1 VTFPTMRP
9 PELLLIA
16 ACACALASATERNGD
31 VGVILWAH
39 GRSATDTYCG
49 SLKETAHFKYC
60 NGIKEGFNIN
70 HKLGTFLKLK
80 NLKKCAKRGEMLTHI
95 KPMHLK
101 SYENISSHIDTP
113 ERLMEAARIAGYG
126 IIVVENRA
134 NALARQVSSWE
145 LHKKSSIFKK
155 KSREERNAEARHQF
169 CKDNIKNYE
178 TLFALWERGVVAASK
193 EGLTVI
199 ELNFNNVTRHLC
211 ESVDLTTRALA
222 WCGRGRCKCRLFTSP
237 HTKTSHHKA
246 SLAGR
251 TSGEAARCVTEE
263 LKVDPNYAWMLNLS
277 RVEK

>member
-1 VTFPTMRP
+1 MTFTTMRP

-16 ACACALASATERNGD
+16 ACACALASATERNG
-31 VGVILWAH
+31 VILWAY

-49 SLKETAHFKYC
+49 SLKKSASFKYC
-60 NGIKEGFNIN
+60 NGIKEGFNRR
-70 HKLGTFLKLK
+70 HKLGTFLESK

-95 KPMHLK
+95 KPSHLRN
-101 SYENISSHIDTP
+101 SRNISSHLDTP
-113 ERLMEAARIAGYG
+113 ERLMKAARSAGYG
-126 IIVVENRA
+126 IIVVEYRA

-145 LHKKSSIFKK
+145 LYKTSSNFEK
-155 KSREERNAEARHQF
+155 KSRKERNAEARHEF
-169 CKDNIKNYE
+169 CKDNIKSWE
-178 TLFALWERGVVAASK
+178 KIFDKWERGVVAASK

-222 WCGRGRCKCRLFTSP
+222 WCGRGRCKCRSFTSP

-251 TSGEAARCVTEE
+251 TSGEAARCVTEQ
-263 LKVDPNYAWMLNLS
+263 LKVDPNYAWMLDLS
-277 RVEK
+277 RIEK